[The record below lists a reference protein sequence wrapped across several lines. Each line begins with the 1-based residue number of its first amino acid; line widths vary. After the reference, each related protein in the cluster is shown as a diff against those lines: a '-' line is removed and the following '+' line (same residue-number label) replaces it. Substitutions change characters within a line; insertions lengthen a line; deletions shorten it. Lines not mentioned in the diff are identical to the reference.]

1 MKIIAQVL
9 KDFYEHE
16 PGRVAI
22 TLQHPDQPDYHITY
36 RELLERS
43 NDYATAYA
51 RGGVEPGDM
60 VVLILQH
67 GKEIVYSFWGAI
79 LAGVIPSIMP
89 FQTEK
94 LSPERYRADI
104 SALLSIS
111 RPAAI
116 VTYPEFEVNLRQIS
130 LESNSSVREV
140 LVTDRIPR
148 QDKLDFPTLLGL
160 NSKETDLMVVQH
172 SSGST
177 GLQKGIALSQR
188 AIFDHLDHFM
198 KAIGLTRED
207 VIVSWLPLYHD
218 YGLVDNFLMPVMNGV
233 HVIQMSPFDWVRE
246 PWRLLRAIS
255 DYRGTLTFLP
265 NFAYN
270 FCANKVR
277 ERDIEGV
284 DLSSWH
290 TSINAGEPVRFKSH
304 QMFYERFKSHG
315 LRLETMQNAYG
326 MAEVV
331 CLATLTPNNSGK
343 LPYAEEIDRESL
355 ISERM
360 ARPAITGRPSISM
373 VSCGKPLPNTT
384 IRVVDE
390 KGRELPERHIG
401 EIVLKS
407 DCMLSEYY
415 HRPDLTKQA
424 FMDGDWIKSGDYGYM
439 FNGEVFFT
447 GRKKDM
453 IIVGGKNIYPQD
465 LEALAGEVPGV
476 HPGRTV
482 ALGLYDESQGTEIV
496 VLIAEV
502 DTTEKSEQDRIA
514 NEIRDYVTMNS
525 AVAIRRVQVV
535 GPKWILKTTSGKF
548 ARAANKD
555 KFLQEFGAEQEA
567 LS

>member
-1 MKIIAQVL
+1 MKNFTEVL
-9 KDFYEHE
+9 KGYYERE
-16 PGRVAI
+16 PERVTI
-22 TLQHPDQPDYHITY
+22 TLQHPDQPDFHITY
-36 RELLERS
+36 RELVERS
-43 NDYATAYA
+43 NDYAAAYA
-51 RGGVEPGDM
+51 RSGVRPGDM
-60 VVLILQH
+60 VILILQH
-67 GKEIVYSFWGAI
+67 GKDIVYAYWGAV
-79 LAGVIPSIMP
+79 LLGAVPSIMP
-89 FQTEK
+89 FLTEK
-94 LSPERYRADI
+94 LTPDRYRADMK
-104 SALLSIS
+104 ALFSFCH
-111 RPAAI
+111 PAAI
-116 VTYPEFEVNLRQIS
+116 VTYPEFEADCRQMVS
-130 LESNSSVREV
+130 GNSSVHEV
-140 LVTDRIPR
+140 FIAGRIPR
-148 QDKLDFPTLLGL
+148 QDGLDFSALPGL
-160 NSKETDLMVVQH
+160 ERRDIDIAVIQH

-177 GLQKGIALSQR
+177 GLQKGVALSHRTIFNHLEPFSQ
-188 AIFDHLDHFM
+188 AIR
-198 KAIGLTRED
+198 LTPED

-218 YGLVDNFLMPVMNGV
+218 YGLIDNFLMPIMYGV

-246 PWRLLRAIS
+246 PWRMMRTIS

-270 FCANKVR
+270 FCANKIR

-290 TSINAGEPVRFKSH
+290 SSINAGEPVRFKSH

-326 MAEVV
+326 MADVV

-343 LPYAEEIDRESL
+343 LPYAEEIDREAL
-355 ISERM
+355 ISEWI
-360 ARPAITGRPSISM
+360 ARPAFSGRPSISM
-373 VSCGKPLPNTT
+373 VSCGKPLSNTT
-384 IRVVDE
+384 IRVVDDD
-390 KGRELPERHIG
+390 GHDLPERHVG

-415 HRPDLTKQA
+415 HRPDLTEQA
-424 FMDGDWIKSGDYGYM
+424 FLGGGWFKSGDYGYM

-482 ALGLYDESQGTEIV
+482 AFGLYDESQGPEIII
-496 VLIAEV
+496 LIAEA
-502 DTTEKSEQDRIA
+502 DTTDKSEQERIA
-514 NEIRDYVTMNS
+514 NEIRDYVTTNS

-548 ARAANKD
+548 ARAANKE
-555 KFLQEFGAEQEA
+555 KYLKEFGNGQD
-567 LS
+567 SVD